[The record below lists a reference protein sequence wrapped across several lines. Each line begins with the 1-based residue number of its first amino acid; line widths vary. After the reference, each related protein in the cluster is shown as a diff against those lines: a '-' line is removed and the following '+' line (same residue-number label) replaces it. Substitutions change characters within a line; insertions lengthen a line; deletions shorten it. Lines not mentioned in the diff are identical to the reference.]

1 VASDELAY
9 LRLMKLIRAF
19 EGWVDRLFVEARIH
33 GTTHLCT
40 GQEAVPVGACAAI
53 KSTDLASGSHR
64 GHGLA
69 LAKGLS
75 AGRLMAELLGR
86 RDGYCQG
93 KGGTQHVASL
103 AHGFLGTNGITGG
116 GIPIATGAALAAKLR
131 RTGQVVLSFFGD
143 GATNQGTFHESL
155 NMAAIW
161 RLPVVYVCENNL
173 YAMSTPIREAAA
185 VERLAVRA
193 AAYGM
198 PGETIDG
205 NDVLEVREAVARAA
219 ERARSGGG
227 PTLLECTT
235 YRHHGHSKSDLRE
248 YRTREEEECWLA
260 LDPILRS
267 ERRLM
272 GAGELTPEALEG
284 LNAEVDAE
292 IDAAVAFAEASP
304 PLDQSLAAE
313 GVYSD

>member
-1 VASDELAY
+1 
-9 LRLMKLIRAF
+9 MKLIRAF

-198 PGETIDG
+198 PGETI
-205 NDVLEVREAVARAA
+205 
-219 ERARSGGG
+219 
-227 PTLLECTT
+227 
-235 YRHHGHSKSDLRE
+235 
-248 YRTREEEECWLA
+248 
-260 LDPILRS
+260 
-267 ERRLM
+267 
-272 GAGELTPEALEG
+272 
-284 LNAEVDAE
+284 
-292 IDAAVAFAEASP
+292 
-304 PLDQSLAAE
+304 
-313 GVYSD
+313 